1 MMDDGRV
8 TQPREDPRPDPKRLD
23 PKRLDPK
30 RLDPKRLDPVF
41 GDVLPETTTDE
52 RDPDRRRDTSDSW
65 YEENRPPHHEDR

>member
-23 PKRLDPK
+23 PKRLEK
-30 RLDPKRLDPVF
+30 VF
-41 GDVLPETTTDE
+41 GDVLPETTADE